1 MDSPILTLLSK
12 MFAQL
17 SRQGAMRTALRQHP
31 AEFRLLLPAPVLAL
45 LEQEVSRGLGQG
57 AALPYPLYV
66 WYDEGWHVNGV
77 RVTEAPDM
85 NCLLYYFEASL
96 HPGGRYLVKVPLQ
109 PGYSNADGLP
119 SEVVFSIQ
127 LAFPG
132 CFSKMPSLN

>member
-1 MDSPILTLLSK
+1 MDTPILTLLSK

-17 SRQGAMRTALRQHP
+17 SRQGAMHAALRRRP
-31 AEFRLLLPAPVLAL
+31 ADFRLLLPAPVLAL
-45 LEQEVSRGLGQG
+45 LEREVAGSHEQSASLS
-57 AALPYPLYV
+57 YPLHV
-66 WYDEGWHVNGV
+66 WYDEGWYVNGV

-85 NCLLYYFEASL
+85 NCLLYHFEASL

-109 PGYSNADGLP
+109 PGYCSADGAA

>member
-1 MDSPILTLLSK
+1 MDTPILTRLSK

-17 SRQGAMRTALRQHP
+17 SRQGAMRAALRRRP
-31 AEFRLLLPAPVLAL
+31 ADFRLLLPAPVMTL
-45 LEQEVSRGLGQG
+45 LEREVAGSRGQG
-57 AALPYPLYV
+57 TTLPHPLYI
-66 WYDEGWHVNGV
+66 WCDEGWYMNGV

-85 NCLLYYFEASL
+85 NCLLYHFEASL

-109 PGYSNADGLP
+109 PGYCSADGLT
-119 SEVVFSIQ
+119 SEVAFSIR